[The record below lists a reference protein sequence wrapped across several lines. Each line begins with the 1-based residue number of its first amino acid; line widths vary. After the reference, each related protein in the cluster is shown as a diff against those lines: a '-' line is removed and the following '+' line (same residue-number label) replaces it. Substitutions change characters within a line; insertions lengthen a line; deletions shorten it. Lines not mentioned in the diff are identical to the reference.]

1 MLKNYK
7 YNINN
12 LDCAN
17 CAKKIEKEIAKDKR
31 FNEVIVNFNTL
42 TLTFKTEVNDPF
54 SIIKNIVKKV
64 EPGVIITKI
73 GEEINKDYE
82 IYRLIL
88 SIIFIILSFIFT
100 NKTIKEILI
109 LGSYALLLYKT
120 LINAFKKLKSK
131 RIDENMLIC
140 ISAIGAYL
148 LNQHME
154 GLMVVM
160 LYVIGKILENK
171 AINKSRSEIKDLL
184 DLKIDYATLKDG
196 SKIKAEELKINDVV
210 LVKQGD
216 KVPADGIIIKG
227 NTLID
232 ESSLTGE
239 SNLKKVEVNDQVL
252 SGVINKGDIIEVKVK
267 HDYYNSAA
275 YKIFELTIEATNN
288 KAKTETMVSKIAGFY
303 TPIVLLI
310 AILLGIFLPFIFNI
324 TYSESLYRALTFL
337 VISCPCAIA
346 ISVPLSYFAGIGAS
360 SKAKVLIKGSNFL
373 DNLTKCDTIVFDK
386 TGTLTTGSFKIKN
399 INIYNKDYQ
408 KEEIYKIIISGEA
421 YSNHPIAH
429 VLLNEINDIKKYKI
443 KDFKEI
449 PGKGIT
455 YKIGKKEIKV
465 GSNSFN
471 NTNKVGNIF
480 LSIDNKL
487 IAGINFSDNIK
498 ENVKE
503 VIANLEKKK
512 IKPIIL
518 TGDNRSFTKIVA
530 DKIGI
535 SEYECELLPE
545 DKYQKLKELKQNHK
559 VIFVGDGINDAPSLA
574 LADVGISMG
583 EIGTNSA
590 TEASDI
596 IIMNDN
602 LEGIIN
608 VLDIAFKTK
617 KIIIMN
623 LIMALSIKVLIL
635 ILSMFGLA
643 NMIMAVF
650 ADTGVTLITILNTL
664 RILKR

>member
-373 DNLTKCDTIVFDK
+373 D
-386 TGTLTTGSFKIKN
+386 
-399 INIYNKDYQ
+399 
-408 KEEIYKIIISGEA
+408 E
-421 YSNHPIAH
+421 
-429 VLLNEINDIKKYKI
+429 
-443 KDFKEI
+443 
-449 PGKGIT
+449 
-455 YKIGKKEIKV
+455 
-465 GSNSFN
+465 
-471 NTNKVGNIF
+471 F
-480 LSIDNKL
+480 L
-487 IAGINFSDNIK
+487 
-498 ENVKE
+498 
-503 VIANLEKKK
+503 
-512 IKPIIL
+512 
-518 TGDNRSFTKIVA
+518 
-530 DKIGI
+530 
-535 SEYECELLPE
+535 
-545 DKYQKLKELKQNHK
+545 
-559 VIFVGDGINDAPSLA
+559 
-574 LADVGISMG
+574 
-583 EIGTNSA
+583 
-590 TEASDI
+590 
-596 IIMNDN
+596 
-602 LEGIIN
+602 
-608 VLDIAFKTK
+608 
-617 KIIIMN
+617 
-623 LIMALSIKVLIL
+623 
-635 ILSMFGLA
+635 
-643 NMIMAVF
+643 
-650 ADTGVTLITILNTL
+650 
-664 RILKR
+664 